1 MLEQAQKI
9 IKEKAELARARK
21 ALTEQGL
28 TSQEI
33 ASQLGRPEAGVRNIR
48 YRMNLKREKKE
59 SLQARAEALL
69 LAKYLRDEKE
79 VWVPRLVV

>member
-1 MLEQAQKI
+1 
-9 IKEKAELARARK
+9 
-21 ALTEQGL
+21 
-28 TSQEI
+28 
-33 ASQLGRPEAGVRNIR
+33 
-48 YRMNLKREKKE
+48 MNLKREKKE